1 MLIIKY
7 YLSIKQNESNQQ
19 PMKKVFLVVGIITV
33 LVLNAIILMGT
44 THTSL
49 ADQTIFDLLVVTFD
63 ISLVLSS
70 IYFIWQTFQQ
80 KQYIF
85 MALFSA
91 ILIAFLSAFF
101 IRMTDVMGINVIWLF
116 AFDIFCV
123 NVYLVY
129 LSRNWERYLK

>member
-1 MLIIKY
+1 
-7 YLSIKQNESNQQ
+7 
-19 PMKKVFLVVGIITV
+19 MKKVFLVIGIITI

-49 ADQTIFDLLVVTFD
+49 ADQALFDLLVVTFD

-80 KQYIF
+80 KQYVF
-85 MALFSA
+85 LSLFII
-91 ILIAFLSAFF
+91 ILLAFLSAFF
-101 IRMTDVMGINVIWLF
+101 IRMTDIMGINVTWLF
-116 AFDIFCV
+116 AFDLFCV

-129 LSRNWERYLK
+129 LSRNWEQYFE